1 MNFNP
6 ATHQIKRVRHE
17 LRMREVEVVRVLP
30 LSKNFISVTFSGE
43 DLADFIS
50 LSFDDHI
57 KFMFTNAKS
66 EAVRRDYTPRE
77 FNIEKRELTIEFALH
92 DGGDASAWAQQVTVG
107 QRVSIG
113 GPRGSMVIPMD
124 YDWYV
129 LIGDATAL
137 PAIHRRI
144 EELPQNARATVIVQV
159 VDLDDSR
166 QFQTQAE
173 VEATWVTDSAA
184 LIAAIKSLNLAAGD
198 GFIWCAGEASSMATI
213 KQILL
218 TDKNHSSKDMSVGS
232 YWKQG
237 LSDFHEHL

>member
-6 ATHQIKRVRHE
+6 TPHQIKRVRHE
-17 LRMREVEVVRVLP
+17 LRIREVEVVRVLP

-43 DLADFIS
+43 DLADFTS

-57 KFMFTNAKS
+57 KFMFTNAKG

-77 FNIEKRELTIEFALH
+77 FNVEKRELTIEFALH
-92 DGGDASAWAQQVTVG
+92 DGGDASAWAQQATVG
-107 QRVSIG
+107 QHVSIG

-144 EELPQNARATVIVQV
+144 EELPQNARATVIMQIA
-159 VDLDDSR
+159 DLDDSR

-173 VEATWVTDSAA
+173 VAVTWVTDSTA

-237 LSDFHEHL
+237 LSDFHERL